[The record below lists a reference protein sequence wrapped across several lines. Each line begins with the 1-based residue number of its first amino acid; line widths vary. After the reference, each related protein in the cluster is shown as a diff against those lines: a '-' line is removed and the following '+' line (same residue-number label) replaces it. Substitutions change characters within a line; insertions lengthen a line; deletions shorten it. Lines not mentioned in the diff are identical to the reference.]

1 MSLKAV
7 VVAADPVI
15 SRKVRL
21 EDYDL
26 VDVLGESEEA
36 IAVQIDEV
44 IKAISESI
52 CQSITSESELTVE
65 ITGSISLKAE
75 GGVKWLF
82 FNAGGGATKSD
93 TLKVTLKTKINPTG
107 NPT

>member
-1 MSLKAV
+1 MSLKTV
-7 VVAADPVI
+7 VVAADPLI
-15 SRKVRL
+15 SKKVSL

-36 IAVQIDEV
+36 IAVQIDELV
-44 IKAISESI
+44 KSISESMRE
-52 CQSITSESELTVE
+52 SITDESELTVE

-82 FNAGGGATKSD
+82 FNVGGGTTKSD
-93 TLKVTLKTKINPTG
+93 TLKVTLKTKINPK
-107 NPT
+107 

>member
-1 MSLKAV
+1 MPLKAII
-7 VVAADPVI
+7 VAEDP
-15 SRKVRL
+15 SKVTKIKL
-21 EDYDL
+21 EDFDI

-44 IKAISESI
+44 VRTISESLRE
-52 CQSITSESELTVE
+52 SIAEESELTIE

-82 FNAGGGATKSD
+82 FNVGGGTTKSD
-93 TLKVTLKTKINPTG
+93 TLKVTLKTKINPK
-107 NPT
+107 